1 MKLAA
6 FSSEPSRLRKFCAAP
21 IMGAALLLSGC
32 EDPGRLSE
40 AGAGPGGT
48 PASRRV
54 TGEDGLAIGH
64 QLMAAEE
71 YELALE
77 AYYAA
82 AVDLGLN
89 ADVLTGIGSANLQ
102 LGRLNQAEKVLR
114 RALDEDDKFVPAWNN
129 LGIVLYNRGE
139 LGEAREAFRVAYA
152 LDSGNSEEI
161 RDNLQLLDAKLAQVV
176 PDQQPDADFRLVRRG
191 NGRYLLLGNN

>member
-6 FSSEPSRLRKFCAAP
+6 SSSNPSRLRWFGAVP
-21 IMGAALLLSGC
+21 LVGAALLLAGC
-32 EDPGRLSE
+32 EDPTRLSE
-40 AGAGPGGT
+40 AGTGPGGV

-54 TGEDGLAIGH
+54 TGEDGLAVGH
-64 QLMAAEE
+64 QLMASQE
-71 YELALE
+71 YELALQ

-89 ADVLTGIGSANLQ
+89 ADVLSAIGSANLQ
-102 LGRLNQAEKVLR
+102 LGRLNQAERILR
-114 RALDEDDKFVPAWNN
+114 RAIDEDDMFVPAWNN
-129 LGIVLYNRGE
+129 LGIVLYNKGE

-176 PDQQPDADFRLVRRG
+176 PDQQSEADFRLVRRG